1 MVVFVHS
8 QYNEI
13 YSTVALSVPVGFGLA
28 IVICIETDF
37 LCARE
42 KIHQKNLNVCVC
54 VCANECVCDGG
65 HISTISSSQLDYST
79 DNKAVASGNSELMCA
94 N

>member
-1 MVVFVHS
+1 M
-8 QYNEI
+8 
-13 YSTVALSVPVGFGLA
+13 ALSVPVGFVPA

-42 KIHQKNLNVCVC
+42 RINQKNLNLC
-54 VCANECVCDGG
+54 VCANECEALYVCVCVCVCVFG
-65 HISTISSSQLDYST
+65 HISVISSSQLDYRT
-79 DNKAVASGNSELMCA
+79 DNKAVASGSLELMYT

>member
-42 KIHQKNLNVCVC
+42 KINQKKKK
-54 VCANECVCDGG
+54 
-65 HISTISSSQLDYST
+65 I
-79 DNKAVASGNSELMCA
+79 
-94 N
+94 